1 MLAATVDA
9 WPHAEALVEIG
20 GTRVS
25 YAELWDRAARV
36 SGGLRAAGVGK
47 GDRVAIRLANDGAW
61 VCAFFGIQLA
71 GAVAVPISNR
81 FRAAEV
87 AQILREVNA
96 QFVFERGHALP
107 DGPPHVAAAVAPND
121 VAVVGYDRSLSGS
134 LVSYAMSSNELLTAC
149 DTFASANQIGSDAQ
163 LRNLIAVPIGHPR
176 GCNVQML
183 VTILFGGTNVILPWF
198 DAQVLLR
205 AVADERITMVT
216 AEPAT
221 YWLAMSQP
229 NVAAFDTSTVRW
241 VTNASGAV
249 AANIVGSVDHDAT
262 SPSRR
267 ASPNR
272 LRSYFAI
279 SRHEAT
285 IDNAPP
291 VPIRRILRR
300 FWPFARP
307 DGGLIAVGVVLGVLS
322 PVIEAASIWLF
333 KIVIDDVFTP
343 RDASLIGPI
352 ALAFL
357 GLTLLEGAVSFA
369 DSTVTTWVGERF
381 LLDVRRR
388 FFRHLLDLGPD
399 FYQRTSVGDVLARL
413 SGDLSAI
420 EAFVVSGLREA
431 FVQCSR
437 VALLVGLLLYLNWQ
451 LALLALVVGPLFLV
465 AVRVFSRSIKRISRE
480 KRRRGGSISAVAEEA
495 LANVSLVQAY
505 NAEERELARFEVQAT
520 AYLQAEM
527 ASARLRALFQ
537 PVVDLIEVAGGIGV
551 IWLGTWQ
558 LTRSRLTLGE
568 LIVFMAYLTQLY
580 SPIRGLG
587 RLGNSTQAASASA
600 ERVIEFL
607 DIEPGL
613 ADDEDARPLVRSAGH
628 VRFDDVSFRYQHGD
642 VLALDGVS
650 FDVAPGRTLAIVG
663 ASGSGKSTIVRLL
676 LRWYAPTA
684 GTITFDG
691 VDVERVQV
699 RSLRDHIA
707 IVLQDALLFDGS
719 VAENIRYG
727 RVDASIDEVVAAARA
742 ADAHEFVNALPD
754 GYKTRIGQSG
764 KRLSGGQRQRL
775 AIARA
780 LVRNAP
786 VLVLDEPTTGLDPE
800 SAENVT
806 GPLRRLM
813 DTNRTTIL
821 ISHNFRAVRDADEII
836 VLDHGKIVER
846 GTHDEL
852 RARKGR
858 YEQLYQSAR
867 VEARALR
874 PKHATLVPEPGKVEE
889 PPERGAALAVAGVR
903 RTGR

>member
-20 GTRVS
+20 GERVS

-47 GDRVAIRLANDGAW
+47 GDRVAIRLANGSAW
-61 VCAFFGIQLA
+61 VYAFFGIQLA

-81 FRAAEV
+81 FQAAEV
-87 AQILREVNA
+87 AQILREVDA
-96 QFVFERGHALP
+96 QYVFERGDALP
-107 DGPPHVAAAVAPND
+107 DGAPHVATAVAPTS
-121 VAVVGYDRSLSGS
+121 VAVVGYDRTLSGS
-134 LVSYAMSSNELLTAC
+134 LVSYAVSHDDLLAAC
-149 DTFASANQIGSDAQ
+149 DTFSTANRLESDAQ

-176 GCNVQML
+176 GCNVQLL
-183 VTILFGGTNVILPWF
+183 VTVLLGGTNIVLPWF
-198 DAQVLLR
+198 DVQVLLR

-241 VTNASGAV
+241 VTNASGA
-249 AANIVGSVDHDAT
+249 AANIVGGVDDDAT
-262 SPSRR
+262 GPSRR
-267 ASPNR
+267 PAPAR

-279 SRHEAT
+279 SRHDAT

-291 VPIRRILRR
+291 VPIRRIVQR

-307 DGGLIAVGVVLGVLS
+307 YRMLIAVGVVLGVLS

-357 GLTLLEGAVSFA
+357 GLTLLDGAVSFA
-369 DSTVTTWVGERF
+369 DSTITSWVGERF

-420 EAFVVSGLREA
+420 EAFVISGLREA
-431 FVQCSR
+431 LVQCSR

-451 LALLALVVGPLFLV
+451 LALLALVVGPLFLA
-465 AVRVFSRSIKRISRE
+465 AVRVFSRSIKKISRE
-480 KRRRGGSISAVAEEA
+480 KRRRGGSISAVAEET

-505 NAEERELARFEVQAT
+505 NAEDRELARFEVQAT

-587 RLGNSTQAASASA
+587 RLGNSMQAASASA
-600 ERVIEFL
+600 ERVIEFF

-613 ADDEDARPLVRSAGH
+613 ADDEEARPLARTAGH
-628 VRFDDVSFRYQHGD
+628 VRFEDVSFRYQQND

-676 LRWYAPTA
+676 LRWYAPTT

-727 RVDASIDEVVAAARA
+727 RVDATIDEVVAAARA
-742 ADAHEFVNALPD
+742 ADAHEFVSALPD

-867 VEARALR
+867 VEAKALR
-874 PKHATLVPEPGKVEE
+874 PKHATLVAEPGSVEQPEP
-889 PPERGAALAVAGVR
+889 GAALAVAGMR